1 MQSKAFLSR
10 GNIQTV
16 NVKALAARIGYFHM
30 KYFFHF
36 LQIWVEK
43 KKIYGTVILHYMI
56 FLSRGEN

>member
-1 MQSKAFLSR
+1 MQSKAFLNR

-43 KKIYGTVILHYMI
+43 KKYTVL
-56 FLSRGEN
+56 

>member
-1 MQSKAFLSR
+1 MQSKAFLNG

-36 LQIWVEK
+36 FADMGRE
-43 KKIYGTVILHYMI
+43 KIYSTVILHYTI